1 MDDYLMLTLQ
11 WQINLNF
18 TLQYFQIDAESELV
32 DKTMW
37 GDLES
42 ESESESEEE
51 EEEVKGDDD
60 GLVTPAEG

>member
-1 MDDYLMLTLQ
+1 M
-11 WQINLNF
+11 
-18 TLQYFQIDAESELV
+18 QYFQIDAESELV